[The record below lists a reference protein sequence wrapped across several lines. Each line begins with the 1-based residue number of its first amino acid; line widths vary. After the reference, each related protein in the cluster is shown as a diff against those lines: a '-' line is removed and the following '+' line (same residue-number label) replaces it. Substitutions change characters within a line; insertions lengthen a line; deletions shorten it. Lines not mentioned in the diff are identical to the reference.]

1 MDIQIEMLK
10 LITDY
15 NNTYRKVIKDN
26 LKRIMWEQ
34 SIKPSDIMEL
44 GFGKNNVYQWTN
56 SKANNIPMFEQ
67 ALTIAV
73 HFKFDIT
80 ELYNSKGI

>member
-15 NNTYRKVIKDN
+15 NSTDRKVIKDN
-26 LKRIMWEQ
+26 LKRIMWEK
-34 SIKPSDIMEL
+34 SIKPADIISL

-56 SKANNIPMFEQ
+56 SNANNIPMFEQ
-67 ALTIAV
+67 ALLIAV
-73 HFKFDIT
+73 NHNFDIT
-80 ELYNSKGI
+80 ELIK

>member
-1 MDIQIEMLK
+1 MNTQADMLK

-15 NNTYRKVIKDN
+15 NNQDRKIIKDN
-26 LKRIMWEQ
+26 LKRIMWKQ
-34 SIKPSDIMEL
+34 SIKPSDVMKL

-73 HFKFDIT
+73 HFKFDVT
-80 ELYNSKGI
+80 ELYNSKVL